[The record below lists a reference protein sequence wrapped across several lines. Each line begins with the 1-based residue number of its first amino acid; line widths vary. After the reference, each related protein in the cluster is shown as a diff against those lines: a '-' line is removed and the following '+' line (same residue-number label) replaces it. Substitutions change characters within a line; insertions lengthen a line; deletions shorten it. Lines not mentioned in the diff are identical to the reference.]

1 MKKPMMLVLSG
12 PSGVGKGTLGKRLIE
27 EEGFGFSVSCTTRG
41 PRPGE
46 KHGVDY
52 LFITREEFLSRRAA
66 NGFLETATVHD
77 EFYGTPREPAE
88 RAMAEGRDF
97 LLDIDP
103 QGGVQVMESV
113 PEAVS
118 VFLLPPSW
126 AALEARLRGRG
137 TETEEKIQ
145 KRLHNARQ
153 EVKYLPRYD
162 YCIVNDDLD
171 EAWRELRGIVRAERL
186 STKRFLPELD
196 R

>member
-126 AALEARLRGRG
+126 AALEARLRGRV
-137 TETEEKIQ
+137 TETEEKLQ

-153 EVKYLPRYD
+153 EVKYLSRYD
-162 YCIVNDDLD
+162 
-171 EAWRELRGIVRAERL
+171 
-186 STKRFLPELD
+186 
-196 R
+196 

>member
-103 QGGVQVMESV
+103 QCGVQVMESV

-126 AALEARLRGRG
+126 EALEARLRGRG

-153 EVKYLPRYD
+153 EVKYLPHYD

-171 EAWRELRGIVRAERL
+171 EAWKELRGIVRAERL

-196 R
+196 

>member
-153 EVKYLPRYD
+153 EVKYLSRYD

-171 EAWRELRGIVRAERL
+171 EACRELRGIVRAERL

-196 R
+196 

>member
-46 KHGVDY
+46 REGADY
-52 LFITREEFLSRRAA
+52 LFVSREEFLSRKTAG
-66 NGFLETATVHD
+66 GFLETAAVHD

-88 RAMAEGRDF
+88 KAMAEGRDF

-103 QGGVQVMESV
+103 QGGVQVMEKV

-126 AALEARLRGRG
+126 AALEERLRGRG

-153 EVKYLPRYD
+153 EVEYLPRYD
-162 YCIVNDDLD
+162 YCIINDNLE
-171 EAWRELRGIVRAERL
+171 EAWKELRGIIHAERR

-196 R
+196 

>member
-1 MKKPMMLVLSG
+1 MKKPVMLVLSG

-196 R
+196 

>member
-103 QGGVQVMESV
+103 QGGVQVMDSV

-196 R
+196 

>member
-126 AALEARLRGRG
+126 AALEVRLRGRG

-196 R
+196 

>member
-1 MKKPMMLVLSG
+1 MQKPMMLVLSG

-46 KHGVDY
+46 RDGADY
-52 LFITREEFLSRRAA
+52 LFVSREEFLSRKAA
-66 NGFLETATVHD
+66 GGFLETAAVHD

-88 RAMAEGRDF
+88 KAMAEGRDF

-103 QGGVQVMESV
+103 QGGVQVMEKV

-126 AALEARLRGRG
+126 AALEERLRGRG

-153 EVKYLPRYD
+153 EVEYLPRYD
-162 YCIVNDDLD
+162 YCIINDNLE
-171 EAWRELRGIVRAERL
+171 EAWKELRGIIHTERR

-196 R
+196 

>member
-46 KHGVDY
+46 KHGVAY

-137 TETEEKIQ
+137 TEAEEKIQ

-153 EVKYLPRYD
+153 EVKYLSRYD

-196 R
+196 

>member
-77 EFYGTPREPAE
+77 EFYGTAREPAE

-153 EVKYLPRYD
+153 EVKYLSRYD

-196 R
+196 

>member
-1 MKKPMMLVLSG
+1 MQKPMMLVLSG

-46 KHGVDY
+46 REGADY
-52 LFITREEFLSRRAA
+52 LFVSREEFLSRKAA
-66 NGFLETATVHD
+66 GGFLETAAVHD

-88 RAMAEGRDF
+88 MAMAEGRDF

-103 QGGVQVMESV
+103 QGGVQVMEKV

-126 AALEARLRGRG
+126 AALEERLRGRG

-153 EVKYLPRYD
+153 EVEYLPRYD
-162 YCIVNDDLD
+162 YCIINDNLE
-171 EAWRELRGIVRAERL
+171 EAWKELRGIIHAERR

-196 R
+196 

>member
-171 EAWRELRGIVRAERL
+171 EAWRELRGSVRAERL

-196 R
+196 

>member
-52 LFITREEFLSRRAA
+52 LFITREEFLGRRAA

-196 R
+196 

>member
-88 RAMAEGRDF
+88 RAMAEGHDF

-196 R
+196 

>member
-137 TETEEKIQ
+137 TDAEEKIQ
-145 KRLHNARQ
+145 KRLHIARQ

-196 R
+196 

>member
-171 EAWRELRGIVRAERL
+171 EAWRELRGIVRAERM

-196 R
+196 

>member
-126 AALEARLRGRG
+126 TALEARLRGRG

-196 R
+196 

>member
-46 KHGVDY
+46 RDGADY
-52 LFITREEFLSRRAA
+52 LFVSREEFLSRKAA
-66 NGFLETATVHD
+66 GGFLETAAVHD

-88 RAMAEGRDF
+88 KAMAEGRDF

-103 QGGVQVMESV
+103 QGGVQVMEKV

-126 AALEARLRGRG
+126 AALEERLRGRG

-153 EVKYLPRYD
+153 EVEYLPRYD
-162 YCIVNDDLD
+162 YCIINDNLE
-171 EAWRELRGIVRAERL
+171 EAWKELRGIIHAERR

-196 R
+196 

>member
-46 KHGVDY
+46 NHGVDY

-153 EVKYLPRYD
+153 EVKYLSRYD

-196 R
+196 

>member
-137 TETEEKIQ
+137 TEAEEKIQ

-153 EVKYLPRYD
+153 EVKYLSRYD

-196 R
+196 

>member
-171 EAWRELRGIVRAERL
+171 EAWRELRSIVRAERL

-196 R
+196 

>member
-27 EEGFGFSVSCTTRG
+27 EEGFGFSVSCTTRR

-46 KHGVDY
+46 RDGADY
-52 LFITREEFLSRRAA
+52 LFVSREEFLSRKAA
-66 NGFLETATVHD
+66 GGFLETAAVHD

-88 RAMAEGRDF
+88 KAMAEGRDF

-103 QGGVQVMESV
+103 QGGVQVMEKV

-126 AALEARLRGRG
+126 AALEERLRGRG

-153 EVKYLPRYD
+153 EVEYLPRYD
-162 YCIVNDDLD
+162 YCIINDNLE
-171 EAWRELRGIVRAERL
+171 EAWKELRGIIHAERR

-196 R
+196 

>member
-153 EVKYLPRYD
+153 EVKYLSRYD

-171 EAWRELRGIVRAERL
+171 EAWRELRDIVRAERL

-196 R
+196 

>member
-103 QGGVQVMESV
+103 QGGVQVMESG

-196 R
+196 

>member
-137 TETEEKIQ
+137 TEAEEKIQ
-145 KRLHNARQ
+145 QRLHNARQ

-186 STKRFLPELD
+186 STKSFLPELD
-196 R
+196 

>member
-1 MKKPMMLVLSG
+1 MQKPMMLVLSG

-46 KHGVDY
+46 REGADY
-52 LFITREEFLSRRAA
+52 LFVSREEFLSRKAA
-66 NGFLETATVHD
+66 GGFLETAAVHD

-88 RAMAEGRDF
+88 KAMADGRDF

-103 QGGVQVMESV
+103 QGGVQVMEKV

-126 AALEARLRGRG
+126 AALEERLRGRG

-153 EVKYLPRYD
+153 EVEYLPRYD
-162 YCIVNDDLD
+162 YCIINDNLE
-171 EAWRELRGIVRAERL
+171 EAWKELRGIIHAERR

-196 R
+196 

>member
-196 R
+196 

>member
-46 KHGVDY
+46 REGADY
-52 LFITREEFLSRRAA
+52 LFVSREEFLSRKAA
-66 NGFLETATVHD
+66 GGFLETAAVHD

-88 RAMAEGRDF
+88 KAMAEGRDF

-103 QGGVQVMESV
+103 QGGVQVMEKV

-126 AALEARLRGRG
+126 AALEERLRGRG

-153 EVKYLPRYD
+153 EVEYLPRYD
-162 YCIVNDDLD
+162 YCIINDNLE
-171 EAWRELRGIVRAERL
+171 EAWKELRGIIHAERR

-196 R
+196 

>member
-77 EFYGTPREPAE
+77 EFYGTPREPA
-88 RAMAEGRDF
+88 
-97 LLDIDP
+97 
-103 QGGVQVMESV
+103 
-113 PEAVS
+113 
-118 VFLLPPSW
+118 
-126 AALEARLRGRG
+126 
-137 TETEEKIQ
+137 
-145 KRLHNARQ
+145 
-153 EVKYLPRYD
+153 
-162 YCIVNDDLD
+162 
-171 EAWRELRGIVRAERL
+171 
-186 STKRFLPELD
+186 
-196 R
+196 

>member
-137 TETEEKIQ
+137 TEAEEKIQ

-196 R
+196 

>member
-145 KRLHNARQ
+145 KLLHNARQ
-153 EVKYLPRYD
+153 EVKYLSRYD
-162 YCIVNDDLD
+162 YCIVNDDLG

-196 R
+196 

>member
-1 MKKPMMLVLSG
+1 MKKPLMLVLSG

-196 R
+196 

>member
-1 MKKPMMLVLSG
+1 MQKPMMLVLSG

-46 KHGVDY
+46 REGADY
-52 LFITREEFLSRRAA
+52 LFVSREEFLSRKAA
-66 NGFLETATVHD
+66 GGFLETAAVHD

-88 RAMAEGRDF
+88 KAMAEGRDF

-103 QGGVQVMESV
+103 QGGVQVMEKV

-126 AALEARLRGRG
+126 AALEERLRGRG

-153 EVKYLPRYD
+153 EVEYLPRYD
-162 YCIVNDDLD
+162 YCIINDNLE
-171 EAWRELRGIVRAERL
+171 EAWKELRGIIHAERR

-196 R
+196 

>member
-118 VFLLPPSW
+118 VFLLPPSV

-196 R
+196 

>member
-137 TETEEKIQ
+137 TEAEEKIQ
-145 KRLHNARQ
+145 QRLHNARQ

-171 EAWRELRGIVRAERL
+171 EAWRELRGIVRAELL

-196 R
+196 

>member
-153 EVKYLPRYD
+153 EVKYLSRYD

-186 STKRFLPELD
+186 STKRFLPDLD
-196 R
+196 